1 MVIISPLNRE
11 SKLETAAP
19 EISRNKSGWKIRAKM
34 PANRVDRNRVMM
46 EGTFRAINM
55 PVAIGI
61 ISSHGGDM
69 KLFVQGGGYFCDVLG
84 IAGVMSTVLLW

>member
-55 PVAIGI
+55 PVATGI
-61 ISSHGGDM
+61 ISSHG
-69 KLFVQGGGYFCDVLG
+69 V
-84 IAGVMSTVLLW
+84 I